1 MISSIRGGVSMEKT
15 ARVVARYL
23 LALVGLCALNGTVL
37 ARPFVVCDDV
47 SDPAT
52 LDPQKQFSEKNHT
65 LLQQIYEGLVRFA
78 PDGKIEPALATSW
91 ERIDPLRV
99 RFNLRPGVRF
109 HDGTPFSAE
118 SVRYSIQRYLE
129 PGTGFPAIG
138 FLISLD
144 HAEIVNDL
152 TVDIVTH
159 FPDGLLLNRLAGF
172 VLIVPSTAS
181 AKSPRDLAN
190 APNGTGPFKFNEWK
204 KGSEISLHANRDYW
218 MPKAPFFDS
227 LVFRFIPSDKQ
238 MESLFK
244 GEVDLLTE
252 LPGTMTTQVMSHSGT
267 RIVKGNTFWTVGA
280 TMNLAKK
287 PLSDLEFRK
296 ALNLAIDRNEIVRY
310 DSFGNG
316 QPLATLS
323 MPGQG
328 GHNDGLTPY
337 LYDPKRAKQIL
348 TSLGYENVTLKTLVR
363 VHGLRTARIIKTQ
376 LAKVGITLDIK
387 SVNTDADVIHALQS
401 EPWDIAIAGLPD
413 PMCHSFFAE
422 SILLF
427 SGSPFSLTKDPEFDG
442 RLQKVVTTVDE
453 SEREAAAQQLDSY
466 VYDQALSLFTYQRIK
481 TYALRTDVNF
491 VPSVSSMPH
500 FFRTTFSDRK
510 K

>member
-1 MISSIRGGVSMEKT
+1 MIFSIRGGVSMGRT
-15 ARVVARYL
+15 MRFFAWFFWATVGVGA
-23 LALVGLCALNGTVL
+23 LAVSVS
-37 ARPFVVCDDV
+37 ARPLVVCDDV

-52 LDPQKQFSEKNHT
+52 LDPQRQFSEKNHT

-91 ERIDPLRV
+91 ERVDPLRV
-99 RFNLRPGVRF
+99 RFKLRPGVRF

-118 SVRYSIQRYLE
+118 SVRYSIQRYLD
-129 PGTGFPAIG
+129 PSTGFPAIG

-144 HAEIVNDL
+144 HVEIVNDL

-172 VLIVPSTAS
+172 VLIVPSTTAV
-181 AKSPRDLAN
+181 KGGGDLAN
-190 APNGTGPFKFNEWK
+190 APNGTGPFKFGEWK
-204 KGSEISLHANRDYW
+204 KGNEISLLANRDYW
-218 MPKAPFFDS
+218 MPKVPSFDS
-227 LVFRFIPSDKQ
+227 LIFRFVPSDHQ
-238 MESLFK
+238 MEALFK

-267 RIVKGNTFWTVGA
+267 RILKGNTFWTVGA

-328 GHNDGLTPY
+328 GHNDGLAPY
-337 LYDPKRAKQIL
+337 PYDPKRAKQIL
-348 TSLGYENVTLKTLVR
+348 SNLGYENVTLKTLVR

-376 LAKVGITLDIK
+376 LAKVGISLDIK

-427 SGSPFSLTKDPEFDG
+427 SGSPFSLTKDAEFDG
-442 RLQKVVTTVDE
+442 RLQRVVTTVNE
-453 SEREAAAQQLDSY
+453 SERETAAQQLDSY
-466 VYDQALSLFTYQRIK
+466 IYDQALSLFTYQRIK

-491 VPSVSSMPH
+491 IPSVSSMPH
-500 FFRTTFSDRK
+500 FFRTTFGN
-510 K
+510 